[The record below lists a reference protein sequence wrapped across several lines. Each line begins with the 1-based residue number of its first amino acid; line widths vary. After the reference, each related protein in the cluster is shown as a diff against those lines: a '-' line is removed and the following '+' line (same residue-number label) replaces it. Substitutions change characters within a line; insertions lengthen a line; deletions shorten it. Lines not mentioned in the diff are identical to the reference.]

1 MLNEAFYVFTIER
14 KMVKERLLLL
24 CLVVFCFLPLI
35 SIGYSDAS
43 FETIIDVG
51 KYPGATHTEQIQAA
65 LNDVPPSGATVIVPE
80 GVWQVANLTGVS
92 NVMFTGRNG
101 TILQLIAETPII
113 TFNGKHNFIIQ
124 NFTIDGADIFSTSAI
139 RVIGNSYDFTIR
151 NISFQNFSRAAINIE
166 LTEIGNTISNFTITN
181 NTFINCQ
188 DATIR
193 IFGIPGKRD
202 IERFQVTLNRI
213 MEAFGNGKI
222 AVAFAK
228 EGLIANNQ
236 ILNTEYGIATR
247 SVSSITIENN
257 VITNITNRGL
267 YLGTNPGDPGSDNVT
282 IRGNT
287 ITYSGIGLSK
297 WYGSQTYKN
306 ILVYRNTICNS
317 TLDIQADFSATF
329 INNTITSRVKLE
341 ILDPSTKFIGNKD
354 ITGQPILPSDVNN
367 DFKADILDIAIV
379 AKAYG
384 STEQSTR
391 WNAVADVI
399 KDGKIDIKDIGFVAI
414 NFGQTA

>member
-1 MLNEAFYVFTIER
+1 MA
-14 KMVKERLLLL
+14 KESILLL
-24 CLVVFCFLPLI
+24 CLVILWVLPLTPI
-35 SIGYSDAS
+35 LQTEAS

-51 KYPGATHTEQIQAA
+51 NYHGATHSEQIQAA
-65 LNDVPPSGATVIVPE
+65 LNDVPPSGATVVVPE

-92 NVMFTGRNG
+92 NVIFTGRNG

-113 TFNGKHNFIIQ
+113 TFNSKHNFIIQ
-124 NFTIDGADIFSTSAI
+124 NFTIDGENIFSTSAI

-193 IFGIPGKRD
+193 IFGITGKRD
-202 IERFQVTLNRI
+202 IEKFQITQNKI
-213 MEAFGNGKI
+213 MDAFDNGKI

-228 EGLIANNQ
+228 EGLIAKNQ
-236 ILNTEYGIATR
+236 IINTEHGIATR

-257 VITNITNRGL
+257 VIRNAMNRGI
-267 YLGTNPGDPGSDNVT
+267 YLGTNIGDPGSDNII

-306 ILVYRNTICNS
+306 ILVYGNTIYNNILS
-317 TLDIQADFSATF
+317 DIRADFSATF
-329 INNTITSRVKLE
+329 INNTITSRAKLE
-341 ILDPSTKFIGNKD
+341 ILDSSTKFIGTKD

-367 DFKADILDIAIV
+367 DFKTDIRDIAIV
-379 AKAYG
+379 AKSYG
-384 STEQSTR
+384 STEQSTG

-399 KDGKIDIKDIGFVAI
+399 KNGKIDIKDLGFVAI